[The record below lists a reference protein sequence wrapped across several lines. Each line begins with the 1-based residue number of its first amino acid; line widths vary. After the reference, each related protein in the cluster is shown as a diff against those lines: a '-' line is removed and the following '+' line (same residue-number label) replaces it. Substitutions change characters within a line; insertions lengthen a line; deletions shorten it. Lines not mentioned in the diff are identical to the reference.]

1 MNKYLSEQN
10 ERPLPHTVPYNPSES
25 LDLYFKSKIIKTLEE
40 DPEDYLRVSNYYWK
54 RANWGW

>member
-1 MNKYLSEQN
+1 MKDPY
-10 ERPLPHTVPYNPSES
+10 PHTVPYNPSES

-54 RANWGW
+54 RTNWGW